1 MLETLLKHLK
11 EQKDLGLT
19 NDILMETFKSA
30 IKPLKYSDKEVYDE
44 VVDKLYKECYG
55 EHFSDWLAEKA
66 VENFKNVDGTEG
78 AHWSVEQI
86 DDVIRQ
92 YGIKCIGFNRWDY
105 KKQYILFA
113 DTGIETGCQTAGGRY
128 IYQFPVSLCRKVHLT
143 MRCQQLQRRDTDNGR
158 IGKQPPGQGSYTQTG
173 TLIHGKFPDNGI
185 HISAVVHHRINA
197 QANVAKSNV
206 RGVEAYRTPR
216 ATGIIID
223 RSSSQQEFSPAIEL
237 VFQVGSS
244 VRNLSISYMGFQP
257 HGVQWHL

>member
-1 MLETLLKHLK
+1 MNH
-11 EQKDLGLT
+11 QR
-19 NDILMETFKSA
+19 
-30 IKPLKYSDKEVYDE
+30 
-44 VVDKLYKECYG
+44 
-55 EHFSDWLAEKA
+55 
-66 VENFKNVDGTEG
+66 TE
-78 AHWSVEQI
+78 
-86 DDVIRQ
+86 R
-92 YGIKCIGFNRWDY
+92 IGFLESFRQATG

-185 HISAVVHHRINA
+185 YISAVVHHRINA
-197 QANVAKSNV
+197 HTNVAKSNV

-216 ATGIIID
+216 AAGIIID

>member
-1 MLETLLKHLK
+1 MHFEVHASIAFHTVGQAPEFSSPTQRKGSGQLSRKTGNLHLLQVSFRTGMNH
-11 EQKDLGLT
+11 QR
-19 NDILMETFKSA
+19 
-30 IKPLKYSDKEVYDE
+30 
-44 VVDKLYKECYG
+44 
-55 EHFSDWLAEKA
+55 
-66 VENFKNVDGTEG
+66 TE
-78 AHWSVEQI
+78 
-86 DDVIRQ
+86 R
-92 YGIKCIGFNRWDY
+92 IGFLESFRQATG

>member
-1 MLETLLKHLK
+1 MHFEVHASIAFHTVGQAPEFSSPTQRKGSGQLSRKTGNLHLLQVSFRTGMNH
-11 EQKDLGLT
+11 QR
-19 NDILMETFKSA
+19 
-30 IKPLKYSDKEVYDE
+30 
-44 VVDKLYKECYG
+44 
-55 EHFSDWLAEKA
+55 
-66 VENFKNVDGTEG
+66 TE
-78 AHWSVEQI
+78 
-86 DDVIRQ
+86 R
-92 YGIKCIGFNRWDY
+92 IGFLESFRQATG

-113 DTGIETGCQTAGGRY
+113 DTGIETGCQTTGGRY

-197 QANVAKSNV
+197 HTNVAKSNV

-216 ATGIIID
+216 AAGIIID